1 MDANEPEIAGT
12 GPTENGKDQPRL
24 KAWVRPEL
32 SRLRAGAAESTP
44 GASIFDATL
53 EAIGS

>member
-12 GPTENGKDQPRL
+12 GPTENGQDQPRL

-32 SRLRAGAAESTP
+32 SRLRAGAAEATP
-44 GASIFDATL
+44 GATVLDGFL